1 MEWVTPLTWDPTII
15 TSATGAKRKVG
26 NPGTKTEKRTILNVI
41 CAFDIETSHTPGRED
56 AHLYHWQMQIGLGTT
71 TIHGRTWDDLRLM
84 FARLAANI
92 GEKQTLA
99 IYVHSLS
106 FEWQHLRTI
115 YNFDNDDIFCPGP
128 RKILRAYM
136 YDHKIELRCSY
147 LLTNMSLGAWTHE
160 MRVEHPKLDSDD
172 YDHDLIRYPW
182 DDLTEQEQE
191 YCRNDVLGLCEAVK
205 AQLDRDHDTLATIP
219 ATSTGYVRRDVKQA
233 MRRWSRW
240 AIINMQPD
248 RDVFRALTEEFR
260 GGDTHTNRYYA
271 AEILEG
277 VGSVDRSS
285 SYPDVLVN
293 CRFPMG
299 PWRRWHRR
307 EVSEINRLKKLDMAL
322 LFRVRFFGLRLRSV
336 SIGDPPLSLSKT
348 RNIGQYT
355 LDNGRVLYASVCET
369 TLTDVDWVVYS
380 DCYVWEDAEIIDGWY
395 SSYDYLPD
403 PIRQLLIQYYR
414 RKTELKGVT
423 GPTETGVYAEMLY
436 ALLKALL
443 NSIYGLM
450 AQNPCKPDTV
460 FNGINFDAPDEDPE
474 ERQARLEA
482 EIDEKLEKHRNKACT
497 SYAWG
502 CWCTS
507 WARLRLHEVCTRIA
521 GRQAV
526 YWDTDSCKYIGEID
540 LTEYNK
546 QRIADST
553 ASGAWADDPKGNRHY
568 MGVFEF
574 EGQYDR
580 FISNGSKSYVYE
592 IDGDLH
598 VTISGVNKKLGAQ
611 ELAAAGGVTAY
622 QPGFIFRE
630 AGGTESKYN
639 DLTREV
645 IVIDGHK
652 LELGPNIYIRP
663 STYKIGRIPE
673 HGEVIHGPLDVDD
686 LDDLTVDDFENF
698 EFDNL

>member
-1 MEWVTPLTWDPTII
+1 MDWVTPITWDPAII
-15 TSATGAKRKVG
+15 TRASGAKRKVG
-26 NPGTKTEKRTILNVI
+26 NPGTKTEKRTLLNVI
-41 CAFDIETSHTPGRED
+41 CAFDIETSPTPGRKD

-84 FARLAANI
+84 FSRLQANI
-92 GEKQTLA
+92 GDKQTLV
-99 IYVHSLS
+99 IYVHNLS

-136 YDHKIELRCSY
+136 YEHKIELRCSY
-147 LLTNMSLGAWTHE
+147 LLTNMGLGAWTHQ
-160 MRVEHPKLDSDD
+160 MKVDHPKCDSEK
-172 YDHDLIRYPW
+172 YDHERIRYPW
-182 DDLTEQEQE
+182 DELSEQEQE
-191 YCRNDVLGLCEAVK
+191 YCRNDVLGLCEALQ

-233 MRRWSRW
+233 MKRWSRW

-248 RDVFRALTEEFR
+248 RDVFRALVEEFR
-260 GGDTHTNRYYA
+260 GGDTHCNRYYS
-271 AEILEG
+271 AEILEK
-277 VGSVDRSS
+277 VSSADRSS

-293 CRFPMG
+293 CRYPMS
-299 PWRRWHRR
+299 PWRRWLRLN
-307 EVSEINRLKKLDMAL
+307 VAEIDRLKKLDMAL
-322 LFRVRFFGLRLRSV
+322 LFRVRFLGLRLRSV
-336 SIGDPPLSLSKT
+336 EIGDPPLSLSKA
-348 RNIGQYT
+348 RNVGSYT
-355 LDNGRVLYASVCET
+355 LDNGRIMYASVCET
-369 TLTDVDWVVYS
+369 TLTDVDWIVYQ
-380 DCYVWEDAEIIDGWY
+380 DCYIWEEAEIIDGWY

-414 RKTELKGVT
+414 RKTELKGVE
-423 GPTETGVYAEMLY
+423 GPLPDTGVDAKMLY
-436 ALLKALL
+436 DLSKALL

-460 FNGINFDAPDEDPE
+460 FNGINFDEPDETVD
-474 ERQARLEA
+474 ERVARLEA
-482 EIDEKLEKHRNKACT
+482 DIDEKLAKNRTKAFT

-502 CWCTS
+502 CWTTS
-507 WARLRLHEVCTRIA
+507 WARLRLHEICTRVA

-526 YWDTDSCKYIGEID
+526 YWDTDSCKYVGEID
-540 LTEYNK
+540 LTDYNR

-574 EGQYDR
+574 EGTYDR
-580 FISNGSKSYVYE
+580 FVSNGSKSYVYE
-592 IDGDLH
+592 DADGLH
-598 VTISGVNKKLGAQ
+598 VTISGVDKELGAQ
-611 ELAAAGGVTAY
+611 ELAAAGGLTAY
-622 QPGFIFRE
+622 KPGFIFRE
-630 AGGTESKYN
+630 AGGTESRYN

-652 LELGPNIYIRP
+652 LELGPNIYITP

-673 HGEVIHGPLDVDD
+673 HGEVLHNPIFDD
-686 LDDLTVDDFENF
+686 EEITTDDFDDF